1 MSMNAGFQ
9 VTLDL
14 DGRQCLVIGGD
25 EEAVEKTT
33 RLLDAGA
40 KVTVVHSTL
49 HGDLRKLTA
58 SGKIIHRGRTFR
70 ATDAQGVV
78 LILNVVKDDLALAKS
93 LHELSKTGRFL
104 VWSMDQTAYSTILMP
119 ALVNRG
125 PLRIAISTSGT
136 APALAKTLRQNLES
150 VFDEEFDQFLD
161 WLGALREELKKTEAS
176 DLRRRERLLEAVNG
190 FALIATLQYPNSWKL
205 SEEQEL
211 EQVGKDGG

>member
-40 KVTVVHSTL
+40 KVTVVHPTL

-58 SGKIIHRGRTFR
+58 SGIIIHRGRTFR
-70 ATDAQGVV
+70 STDAQGAV

-93 LHELSKTGRFL
+93 
-104 VWSMDQTAYSTILMP
+104 
-119 ALVNRG
+119 
-125 PLRIAISTSGT
+125 PLRADEIISSILAGTMLLATDITPVPPSAVIRNARLSSPDITS
-136 APALAKTLRQNLES
+136 KES
-150 VFDEEFDQFLD
+150 GLD
-161 WLGALREELKKTEAS
+161 
-176 DLRRRERLLEAVNG
+176 
-190 FALIATLQYPNSWKL
+190 LIRSIT
-205 SEEQEL
+205 
-211 EQVGKDGG
+211 

>member
-25 EEAVEKTT
+25 EEAAEKTT

-40 KVTVVHSTL
+40 KVTVVHPTL

-70 ATDAQGVV
+70 STDAQGAV
-78 LILNVVKDDLALAKS
+78 LILNLLKDDLALAKS
-93 LHELSKTGRFL
+93 LYELAKTERFL
-104 VWSMDQTAYSTILMP
+104 VWSMDQAEYSTMFMP
-119 ALVNRG
+119 ALVKRG
-125 PLRIAISTSGT
+125 PLRMAISTSGT
-136 APALAKTLRQNLES
+136 APALARTLRENLES

-161 WLGALREELKKTEAS
+161 WLGALREELKKTEVS

-190 FALIATLQYPNSWKL
+190 FSLSATLQYPNSWKL
-205 SEEQEL
+205 AEEPEL